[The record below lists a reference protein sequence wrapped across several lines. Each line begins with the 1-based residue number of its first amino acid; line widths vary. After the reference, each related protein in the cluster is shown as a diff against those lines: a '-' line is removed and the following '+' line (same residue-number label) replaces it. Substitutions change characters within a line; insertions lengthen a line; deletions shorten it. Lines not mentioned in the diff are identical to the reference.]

1 MLLHRLN
8 ALLLLAI
15 VPLAVQAAAPQLPP
29 APPRADTT
37 ETLHGSTV
45 RDPFR
50 NLENLK
56 DPQTQG
62 WLKAQGAYAADVLS
76 RIPGRDALQARIA
89 ELSAS
94 TGDSIRE
101 VVRMPG
107 DRLFYLKRRGNETQ
121 FKVVMREGLHGA
133 EKVLVDPQQQT
144 RATGVPHAVN
154 YFVPSWDGRK
164 LAYGMSAGGSEN
176 ASLHL
181 LDVRSGKAI
190 GQPIA
195 RVPDSRLHWL
205 PDNRSLTYNQLRQ
218 LPEGT
223 DPAETY
229 KDTTVFHLRV
239 GDAESR
245 AKPVFGPLVNPEL
258 KLDRLDVAE
267 VAFAPGSDFVLA
279 RTTDT
284 TNPEGNLFV
293 ADLVAWKAGKPQ
305 WRRIASADDKI
316 TDAQLAGATLYLRTY
331 AGAPRSRIL
340 ALDLS
345 RLDAARP
352 ALEQTTVVVAE
363 PARGVLLE
371 FGIGRDALYTEVREG
386 FDVRI
391 ERHPIAGASVA
402 NPAEGTVVSP
412 PGAGTAGLTQ
422 DPAHAHADALFSHTT
437 WTTPLRI
444 LLAGA
449 AGSARDSGLLRPSMP
464 KNAPPVEVQE
474 VLVKSHDGAEVPLA
488 ILHRK
493 GVVLDGHNPT
503 LLVGYGAYGFSFE
516 SWFNPR
522 ALAWIEK
529 GGVLAYANVRGSG
542 AFGDPWY
549 RAGFK
554 ATKPNT
560 WKDGIA
566 CARYLIAKGYATP
579 KTMGVWGTS
588 AGGIFVGRA
597 VTEAPELFAAA
608 IFDVGIMDAV
618 RAEASANGATNV
630 SEFGTVA
637 KPDEF
642 AALLEMSPYH
652 HIQNGSAYPGVLLV
666 HGLNDPR
673 VDVWHSA
680 KAAARLQEATSS
692 GRPVLLRLDAQ
703 AGHGVGS
710 TATQRYSQEADIYGF
725 LLWQMGQ
732 TKSPPTK
739 E

>member
-1 MLLHRLN
+1 MLPHLFRT
-8 ALLLLAI
+8 LLLPVLSI
-15 VPLAVQAAAPQLPP
+15 VPIAAWAASPAPGLPAAPPK
-29 APPRADTT
+29 ADTT
-37 ETLHGSTV
+37 ETMHGSSV

-56 DPQTQG
+56 DPQTQS

-76 RIPGRDALQARIA
+76 RIPGRDALQTRIA

-94 TGDSIRE
+94 SGDTIRT

-107 DRLFYLKRRGNETQ
+107 DRLFYLKRRANEPQ
-121 FKVVMREGLHGA
+121 FKVVMREGLRGA
-133 EKVLVDPQQQT
+133 ERVLVDPQKQT

-154 YFVPSWDGRK
+154 YFVPSWDGRR
-164 LAYGMSAGGSEN
+164 LAYGMSAGGSEQ
-176 ASLHL
+176 ASLFV

-190 GQPIA
+190 GSPIP
-195 RVPDSRLHWL
+195 RVHEALLHWL
-205 PDNRSLTYNQLRQ
+205 PDSRSFTYNQVRA
-218 LPEGT
+218 LPDGA
-223 DPAETY
+223 DPAETF
-229 KDTTVFHLRV
+229 KDTTVFHLRA
-239 GDAESR
+239 GDPPAR

-267 VAFAPGSDFVLA
+267 VAFTPGSDFVLA

-293 ADLVAWKAGKPQ
+293 ADLAAWKSGKPQ
-305 WRRIASADDKI
+305 WRRIAGADDKI

-340 ALDLS
+340 ALDLR
-345 RLDAARP
+345 RLDTTRP
-352 ALEQTTVVVAE
+352 PLEQTTVVVPE

-371 FGIGRDALYTEVREG
+371 FGIGRNALYTEVREG
-386 FDVRI
+386 FDVRVV
-391 ERHPIAGASVA
+391 RHPLADPTEA
-402 NPAEGTVVSP
+402 TVVSP
-412 PGAGTAGLTQ
+412 PGAGTSGLTQ
-422 DPAHAHADALFSHTT
+422 DPAHAHADALFSHST
-437 WTTPLRI
+437 WTSPPRI
-444 LLAGA
+444 LSAGA
-449 AGSARDSGLLRPSMP
+449 DGSARDSGLLRPSMP

-493 GVVLDGHNPT
+493 GLVLDGRNPT

-566 CARYLIAKGYATP
+566 CANYLIAKGYATP

-588 AGGIFVGRA
+588 AGGIFAGRA
-597 VTEAPELFAAA
+597 VTEAPQLFAAA
-608 IFDVGIMDAV
+608 IFDVGVLDAV
-618 RAEASANGATNV
+618 RAETSANGATNV

-642 AALLEMSPYH
+642 AALLQMSPYH
-652 HIQNGSAYPGVLLV
+652 HIQNGTAYPGVLLV
-666 HGLNDPR
+666 HGMNDPR

-680 KAAARLQEATSS
+680 KAGARLQEATSS

-710 TATQRYSQEADIYGF
+710 TANQRYSQEADIYGF

-732 TKSPPTK
+732 TKAPPTK